1 MHIDRKTM
9 TDRQI
14 EQLADAIDFS
24 IEPQLMDG
32 WENLVNQSAHS
43 GQIIG
48 GYTMELKDVCSDGST
63 AVMTLAVTAPEGVN
77 LQEYDGYPL
86 SLQPGNRWGFF
97 EPTSEGDGNVSGGYL
112 SEDDGDGKANTQN
125 VILKYTTNP
134 AQIKNGERPFADGKG
149 WSICWQ
155 DIYGIYLNEQT
166 NEREKILLAEGT
178 WVIDVVFEN
187 VTVKELE
194 MITAPLKTKM
204 TCSWDLM
211 GNDVYQDVTITSLIL
226 RPLSASIICDLED
239 VAPDFLAVG
248 DQCAYVMMK
257 DGSRIGFH
265 ADNAASGVQ
274 NLLADTP
281 IDLEQVSYLL
291 LPDGTKLMAP

>member
-1 MHIDRKTM
+1 
-9 TDRQI
+9 
-14 EQLADAIDFS
+14 
-24 IEPQLMDG
+24 
-32 WENLVNQSAHS
+32 
-43 GQIIG
+43 
-48 GYTMELKDVCSDGST
+48 
-63 AVMTLAVTAPEGVN
+63 
-77 LQEYDGYPL
+77 
-86 SLQPGNRWGFF
+86 
-97 EPTSEGDGNVSGGYL
+97 
-112 SEDDGDGKANTQN
+112 
-125 VILKYTTNP
+125 
-134 AQIKNGERPFADGKG
+134 
-149 WSICWQ
+149 
-155 DIYGIYLNEQT
+155 
-166 NEREKILLAEGT
+166 
-178 WVIDVVFEN
+178 
-187 VTVKELE
+187 
-194 MITAPLKTKM
+194 M
-204 TCSWDLM
+204 TCSWDLA